1 MRNGSGQRH
10 TRTCDT
16 QTNAAATTANDCVV
30 ADWTELNDQLFA
42 DAWDEELG
50 RFRSRFAY
58 RGMPNDLYDLTTSLM
73 RLGGAYES
81 LETHL
86 LRNFI
91 KYARRTQLPETTLWH
106 WLALAQHHGLPTRML
121 DWTFSPY
128 IALHFATAIEREDEV
143 MADAVVWVVDYMRT
157 NAGVPDGLQAML
169 RDEDA
174 AVFTA
179 DMLLQV
185 ADSLNAFDQ
194 LAPEPF
200 VVFFEPPSL
209 DDRIVNQAALF
220 SLMSSPTA
228 RLDHWLAD
236 RPEVYRRIIIPAD
249 LKHEVRD
256 KLDQANITE
265 RVLFPGLD
273 GLCRWMRR
281 YYGPPIRER
290 TGDRAEDE
298 EDHPSDRYSRSRIA

>member
-1 MRNGSGQRH
+1 MPNGTERAH
-10 TRTCDT
+10 ARACDSEA
-16 QTNAAATTANDCVV
+16 NAAATAANDIVV
-30 ADWTELNDQLFA
+30 ASWTELNDQLFA
-42 DAWDEELG
+42 DAWDEALG

-58 RGMPNDLYDLTTSLM
+58 RGMPDRRYDLTTSLM
-73 RLGGAYES
+73 RLGGAYET
-81 LETHL
+81 LEAHL

-91 KYARRTQLPETTLWH
+91 KYARRTQLPETTPWH

-128 IALHFATAIEREDEV
+128 IALHFATAIEHAEEI
-143 MADAVVWVVDYMRT
+143 MADAVIWVVDYVRT
-157 NAGVPDGLQAML
+157 NMGVPDGLQAML

-174 AVFTA
+174 AVFTSE
-179 DMLLQV
+179 MLLQV
-185 ADSLNAFDQ
+185 ADSLAAFDQ

-220 SLMSSPTA
+220 SLMSSPAA

-249 LKHEVRD
+249 LKHEARD

-281 YYGPPIRER
+281 YYGPPINARDADREADK
-290 TGDRAEDE
+290 GA
-298 EDHPSDRYSRSRIA
+298 

>member
-1 MRNGSGQRH
+1 MANGRDGAHAERH
-10 TRTCDT
+10 GAPRDAITE
-16 QTNAAATTANDCVV
+16 NDIVV
-30 ADWTELNDQLFA
+30 ATWTDLNDQLFA
-42 DAWDEELG
+42 DAWDEEIG

-58 RGMPNDLYDLTTSLM
+58 RGMASSAYDLTTSLM
-73 RLGGAYES
+73 RLGGAYHE
-81 LETHL
+81 LEAHL

-91 KYARRTQLPETTLWH
+91 KYARRTQLLEASPWH

-128 IALHFATAIEREDEV
+128 VALHFATTIDREEEIET
-143 MADAVVWVVDYMRT
+143 DAVVWCVDYTRT
-157 NAGVPDGLQAML
+157 NTQAPDGLRAIL
-169 RDEDA
+169 AEEDA
-174 AVFTA
+174 EVFTA
-179 DMLLQV
+179 EMLLGA
-185 ADSLNAFDQ
+185 ADSLAAFDA

-220 SLMSSPTA
+220 SLMSSASA
-228 RLDHWLAD
+228 RLDCWLAA
-236 RPEVYRRIIIPAD
+236 RPGMYRRIIIPAA

-273 GLCRWMRR
+273 GLSRWMRR
-281 YYGPPIRER
+281 YYAPPVAH
-290 TGDRAEDE
+290 RA
-298 EDHPSDRYSRSRIA
+298 

>member
-1 MRNGSGQRH
+1 MANGDH
-10 TRTCDT
+10 ATRAHAIEP
-16 QTNAAATTANDCVV
+16 AADPADITANDVV
-30 ADWTELNDQLFA
+30 AESWTDLNDHLFA
-42 DAWDEELG
+42 DTWDAEIG

-58 RGMPNDLYDLTTSLM
+58 RGMASSAYDLTTSLR
-73 RLGGAYES
+73 RLGGAYHA
-81 LETHL
+81 LEAHL
-86 LRNFI
+86 LRNFV
-91 KYARRTQLPETTLWH
+91 KYARRTQVPDTSPWH

-128 IALHFATAIEREDEV
+128 VALHFATTIDRVEEIDTDAI
-143 MADAVVWVVDYMRT
+143 VWCVDYVRT
-157 NAGVPDGLQAML
+157 NTAVPDGLKTILAE
-169 RDEDA
+169 EDA
-174 AVFTA
+174 EVFSA
-179 DMLLQV
+179 EMLLQV
-185 ADSLNAFDQ
+185 AGSLGEFDA

-228 RLDHWLAD
+228 RLDCWLAA
-236 RPEVYRRIIIPAD
+236 RPEAHRRIIIPAA

-273 GLCRWMRR
+273 GLSRWMRR
-281 YYGPPIRER
+281 YYAPPMRR
-290 TGDRAEDE
+290 TAEADGNGASAPPAVK
-298 EDHPSDRYSRSRIA
+298 DAMR

>member
-1 MRNGSGQRH
+1 MPHGIDRMHTHDGESGS
-10 TRTCDT
+10 D
-16 QTNAAATTANDCVV
+16 AAATMANDIVV
-30 ADWTELNDQLFA
+30 ADWTALNDQLFA

-58 RGMPNDLYDLTTSLM
+58 RGIPDRRYDLTTSLM
-73 RLGGAYES
+73 RLGGAYET
-81 LETHL
+81 LEAHL

-91 KYARRTQLPETTLWH
+91 KYARRTQLPETTPWH

-128 IALHFATAIEREDEV
+128 IALHFATAIEREAEI
-143 MADAVVWVVDYMRT
+143 MADAVVWVLDYGRT
-157 NAGVPDGLQAML
+157 NTGVPDGLQAML
-169 RDEDA
+169 RAEDA
-174 AVFTA
+174 DVFTS

-185 ADSLNAFDQ
+185 ADSLAAFDR

-228 RLDHWLAD
+228 RLDYWLAD
-236 RPEVYRRIIIPAD
+236 RPEVYRRIIIPAN

-281 YYGPPIRER
+281 YYGPPFRGR
-290 TGDRAEDE
+290 TGDGVRSE
-298 EDHPSDRYSRSRIA
+298 ESSLRR